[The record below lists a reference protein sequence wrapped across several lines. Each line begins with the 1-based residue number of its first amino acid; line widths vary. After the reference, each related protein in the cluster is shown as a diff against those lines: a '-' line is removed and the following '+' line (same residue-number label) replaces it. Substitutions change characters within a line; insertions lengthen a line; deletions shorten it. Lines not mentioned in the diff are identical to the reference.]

1 MTSIADILAGIAA
14 LLSDYSAAVD
24 YIPDVDRPGEDLTTR
39 HVYVTPSEFGADPAS
54 RNGAAEN
61 LSVDV
66 AVLHKCAEADF
77 ASRCDDVRSIAR
89 KLVGKAVAGPWYV
102 NRCESNPLYVP
113 HYWQESGLFAGA
125 VRVELIARTSDD
137 DDGEGEGS

>member
-24 YIPDVDRPGEDLTTR
+24 YIPDENRPGEDLTTR
-39 HVYVTPSEFGADPAS
+39 HVYVTPSEFGADPVS

-61 LSVDV
+61 ISVDV

-89 KLVGKAVAGPWYV
+89 KLVGKAVAHAAAEMLHLLHHMRHGGMGDV
-102 NRCESNPLYVP
+102 VT
-113 HYWQESGLFAGA
+113 H
-125 VRVELIARTSDD
+125 RTAF
-137 DDGEGEGS
+137 